1 MKQKIMTYGLFFM
14 TISLSMNAYA
24 GIQAGKT
31 KAESCA
37 GCHGLNGISLSPE
50 TPNLAGQKQEY
61 LINQLKAFRT
71 QTRMNPT
78 MNAMA
83 EDLSDEDIADLTS
96 YFSSLERHPVN
107 TQRQSL
113 SDTEQATSKEF
124 PETTWITMKKSASVE
139 SFPNQKVWKGGP
151 NMLYDAVTPDGKLVL
166 ATSPSDNTVY
176 VFDSKTGKQLTVV
189 AVGHAPKGVKVS
201 PDGTVAYIA
210 NQKSA
215 NISVL
220 DLNTLKITAT
230 IPVKTGPHNC
240 RFTKDGTL
248 AYVTLQG
255 GAGLGVID
263 TKSQKMIRVIP
274 IPGIKGPHN
283 LDLSSDEK
291 TAYVRDIVKHVAV
304 VNLKTGKTE
313 KIFNVGNGHAGID
326 VSPNGHYVVTGAIG
340 DTYVS
345 VIDTDSFKVRNIE
358 VGKGPHGVRASKDS
372 RWIYVTVSKDNV
384 VAVINAST
392 MEIEKKIAVD
402 QFPFWIAVQGNP

>member
-1 MKQKIMTYGLFFM
+1 MKRKIMTYGLLLM
-14 TISLSMNAYA
+14 TSSLSMNAYA
-24 GIQAGKT
+24 GIEQGKV
-31 KAESCA
+31 KADNCA
-37 GCHGLNGISLSPE
+37 GCHGLNGISLSTE
-50 TPNLAGQKQEY
+50 IPNLAGQKQEY
-61 LINQLKAFRT
+61 LMNQLKSFRAK
-71 QTRMNPT
+71 TRMNPT

-83 EDLSDEDIADLTS
+83 EDLTDEDIADLTA
-96 YFSSLERHPVN
+96 YFSSLERQPVKAVKAASN
-107 TQRQSL
+107 NST
-113 SDTEQATSKEF
+113 ATVKEF

-151 NMLYDAVTPDGKLVL
+151 NMLYDAVTPDGTMVL

-176 VFDSKTGKQLTVV
+176 VFDAKTGKQLAVV

-201 PDGTVAYIA
+201 PDGKVAYIA

-220 DLNTLKITAT
+220 NLKTLKVTAT

-263 TKSQKMIRVIP
+263 TKSQTMIRVIP

-283 LDLSSDEK
+283 LDLSLDEK

-304 VNLKTGKTE
+304 VNLATGTTE
-313 KIFNVGNGHAGID
+313 KIINVGNGHAGID
-326 VSPNGHYVVTGAIG
+326 VSPDGRFVVTGAIG

-345 VIDTDSFKVRNIE
+345 VIDTHSWNVRKIE
-358 VGKGPHGVRASKDS
+358 VGNGPHGVRASRDS
-372 RWIYVTVSKDNV
+372 HWIYVTVTKDHV

-392 MEIEKKIAVD
+392 MKVEKNIAVGK
-402 QFPFWIAVQGNP
+402 FPFWVAVQGNP